1 MFFIQLHRDDVTEF
15 DVHLVVCLC
24 CCQVDPSC
32 SYRHLVTIDRFDA
45 HFQLAGGINLPKV
58 LSCMGS
64 DGKRRRQ
71 LVKVGTWHVFNPF
84 PTAWFF
90 LFFRVKMT

>member
-1 MFFIQLHRDDVTEF
+1 M
-15 DVHLVVCLC
+15 CLC

-32 SYRHLVTIDRFDA
+32 SYRNLVTIDRFDV

-58 LSCMGS
+58 LSCIGS

-71 LVKVGTWHVFNPF
+71 LVKVSSDVF
-84 PTAWFF
+84 
-90 LFFRVKMT
+90 